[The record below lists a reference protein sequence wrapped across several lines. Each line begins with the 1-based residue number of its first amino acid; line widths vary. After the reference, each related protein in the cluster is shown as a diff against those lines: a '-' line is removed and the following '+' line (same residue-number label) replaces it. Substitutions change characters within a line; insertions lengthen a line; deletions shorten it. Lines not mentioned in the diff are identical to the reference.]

1 VPSNVTE
8 SRRLPRAPD
17 FVVYGGAPEGTRIGP
32 SVRLEASM
40 NDIPFVRT
48 STSPAGVVETL
59 SPLVRRIVAPNA
71 GPFTFTGTC
80 TYLVGRGG
88 VAVID
93 PGPADGGHVEHVLAA
108 LRGERVEAILVTHT
122 HLDHSPAAAML
133 AAATDA
139 PTYGAGPHRAS
150 RPPRVGETMRLDASA
165 DMAFAPAITLV
176 KGMQVTG
183 AGWTLEPV
191 ATPGHC
197 VNHLAFALAEEKTLF
212 SGDHVMGWS
221 TTIVAPP
228 DGAMGDYMASLAKLV
243 GRPERLYLPGHGAP
257 IRAPHAFVRALA
269 QHRRM
274 REAAILARIAAG
286 DDAIPAIVAR
296 VYQGLDPVL
305 VVAASLNTLAHLE
318 DLVAR
323 GLVEAD
329 GEPSLS
335 SRYWVA

>member
-1 VPSNVTE
+1 
-8 SRRLPRAPD
+8 
-17 FVVYGGAPEGTRIGP
+17 
-32 SVRLEASM
+32 M

-48 STSPAGVVETL
+48 PTAPAGAVETL
-59 SPLVRRIVAPNA
+59 SPLVRRIIAPNA

-80 TYLVGRGG
+80 TYLVGRGS

-93 PGPADGGHVEHVLAA
+93 PGPADARHVHKVLAA
-108 LRGERVEAILVTHT
+108 LSGESVEAILVTHT
-122 HLDHSPAAAML
+122 HLDHSPGAAIL
-133 AAATDA
+133 ASKTGA
-139 PTYGAGPHRAS
+139 PTYGAGPHRGS
-150 RPPRVGETMRLDASA
+150 RPPRAGETTRLDASA
-165 DMAFAPAITLV
+165 DRAFVPAIALV
-176 KGMQVTG
+176 EGMQVTA
-183 AGWTLEPV
+183 AGWTLEPI

-197 VNHLAFALAEEKTLF
+197 ANHLVFALLEEGTLF

-228 DGAMGDYMASLAKLV
+228 DGAMGDYMASLNKLI
-243 GRPERLYLPGHGAP
+243 GRPEVLYLPGHGAP
-257 IRAPHAFVRALA
+257 IREPQPFVRALA
-269 QHRRM
+269 QHRRI

-286 DDAIPAIVAR
+286 DDRIPAIVDR

-305 VVAASLNTLAHLE
+305 VGAASLNTLAHLE

-323 GLVEAD
+323 GILVAD

>member
-1 VPSNVTE
+1 
-8 SRRLPRAPD
+8 
-17 FVVYGGAPEGTRIGP
+17 
-32 SVRLEASM
+32 M

-48 STSPAGVVETL
+48 PTPPAGVVETL

-80 TYLVGRGG
+80 TYLVGRGN

-93 PGPADGGHVEHVLAA
+93 PGPADARHVEKMLEA
-108 LRGERVEAILVTHT
+108 LSGEIVEAILVTHT

-133 AAATDA
+133 ASETGA
-139 PTYGAGPHRAS
+139 PTFGAGPHRAS
-150 RPPRVGETMRLDASA
+150 RPPRGGETRRLDASA
-165 DMAFAPAITLV
+165 DQAFVPAIVLAE
-176 KGMQVTG
+176 GMQVTG

-191 ATPGHC
+191 TTPGHC
-197 VNHLAFALAEEKTLF
+197 ANHLAFALLEEKVLF

-228 DGAMGDYMASLAKLV
+228 DGAMGDYMASLAKLI
-243 GRPERLYLPGHGAP
+243 GRPELLYLPGHGGP
-257 IRAPHAFVRALA
+257 IREPQPFVRALA

-274 REAAILARIAAG
+274 REGAILARIAAG
-286 DDAIPAIVAR
+286 DDRIPAIVDR
-296 VYQGLDPVL
+296 VYQGLDHVL
-305 VVAASLNTLAHLE
+305 VGAASLNTLAHLE

-323 GLVEAD
+323 GIVAAD

>member
-1 VPSNVTE
+1 
-8 SRRLPRAPD
+8 
-17 FVVYGGAPEGTRIGP
+17 
-32 SVRLEASM
+32 M

-48 STSPAGVVETL
+48 PTPPAGVVETL

-80 TYLVGRGG
+80 TYLVGRGS

-93 PGPADGGHVEHVLAA
+93 PGPADRGHVDNVLAA
-108 LRGERVEAILVTHT
+108 LADESIEAILVTHT
-122 HLDHSPAAAML
+122 HLDHSPAAAMI
-133 AAATDA
+133 AEKTGA
-139 PTYGAGPHRAS
+139 PTFGAGPHRGS
-150 RPPRVGETMRLDASA
+150 RPPRAGETTRLDASA
-165 DMAFAPAITLV
+165 DLAFVPAIALAE
-176 KGMQVTG
+176 GMQVTG

-197 VNHLAFALAEEKTLF
+197 ANHLAFALLEETTLF

-228 DGAMGDYMASLAKLV
+228 DGAMGDYMASLDKLV
-243 GRPERLYLPGHGAP
+243 GRPEVVYLPGHGAP
-257 IRAPHAFVRALA
+257 IREPRPFVRALA
-269 QHRRM
+269 QHRRI
-274 REAAILARIAAG
+274 REAAILARIKAG
-286 DDAIPAIVAR
+286 DDRIPAIVDR
-296 VYQGLDPVL
+296 VYKGLDPVL
-305 VVAASLNTLAHLE
+305 VGAASLNTLAHIE

-323 GLVEAD
+323 GIVAAD